1 MLRLAQWDWLRMK
14 VGKGHRSVI
23 ILSSYI
29 FQCTT
34 LQYIATLQV
43 CCESLREIIEI
54 LSPIRSD
61 SVEGANGLKVNIT
74 NNFQLVW
81 NCKGN
86 TSPLIEPINDAFLL
100 RNNFVLLV

>member
-14 VGKGHRSVI
+14 VGKGQMIQSRFYPSK
-23 ILSSYI
+23 

-34 LQYIATLQV
+34 LQYISTLQV

-61 SVEGANGLKVNIT
+61 SVEGANGLKVIIISLF
-74 NNFQLVW
+74 NFKNQ
-81 NCKGN
+81 
-86 TSPLIEPINDAFLL
+86 PIVKYFPSDLSHL
-100 RNNFVLLV
+100 